1 MVLQACMKVV
11 ENTNIF
17 QDCRL
22 LGSEYVKDA
31 SSETSAHT
39 YRTAWL
45 YILGANLHSTRRG
58 SLKTQ
63 QKNSIYPDSFGSLQL
78 SCYRHSGVTVTC
90 AILPT
95 SLEHADV
102 FA

>member
-63 QKNSIYPDSFGSLQL
+63 PNKIL
-78 SCYRHSGVTVTC
+78 STQIRLAAYNWAATGIR
-90 AILPT
+90 
-95 SLEHADV
+95 E
-102 FA
+102 